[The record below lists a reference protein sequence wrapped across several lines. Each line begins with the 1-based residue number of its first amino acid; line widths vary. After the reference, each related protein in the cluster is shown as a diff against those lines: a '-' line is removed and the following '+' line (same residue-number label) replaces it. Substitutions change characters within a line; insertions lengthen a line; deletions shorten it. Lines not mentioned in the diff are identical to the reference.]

1 MKKVLL
7 LLLSVACFSCTNTDF
22 EESDGSTTSTTTL
35 ARWNQEVLDDE
46 QKEAYLSE
54 FASVLSKVVYERKD
68 VRALL
73 KSEAVK
79 QFDKNYDILYA
90 NIMDKKING
99 QTLHDILADYSSE
112 ESISEIENKMP
123 LLNILFP
130 EISMFDVMPENYN
143 PEDNEVPVA
152 VSKEKETLLYF
163 NGECTDDLQKG
174 EIPSFYV
181 FVVNENSRVC
191 AGPLTRSGNRTYTFK
206 SPNFDG
212 TKDAQRPLTRAAAN
226 TSTRTADINAAKVG
240 TKVIQAFNYFNKD
253 DGSIYSKALQRDYIY
268 YGLTPTNREGALNHS
283 VSEYLSFI
291 EIDPNTYFRIIDPG
305 IPESSRLDPYIKS
318 EKTSQK
324 SRKLTESELINRMW
338 TKGSYDF
345 RMEVQTSLNQT
356 PQIIYIPLKPEEIW
370 NFNITVKHRNHTMF
384 RRAKY
389 TYTIDPDKFTS
400 KQVDL
405 TEKDYSLGKWN
416 IADESLYRY
425 ITFIE
430 EDEGNTIET
439 TSTIEYTKMNAN
451 KFNGD
456 VKLDL
461 GLGSNKVSTGVGVEA
476 NSTNTTKETKT
487 VKVTRT
493 EGSDNLGSVSIYFYD
508 PIIESKKSNGEY
520 VMRAYTTGYVTF
532 GIYAK

>member
-1 MKKVLL
+1 
-7 LLLSVACFSCTNTDF
+7 
-22 EESDGSTTSTTTL
+22 
-35 ARWNQEVLDDE
+35 
-46 QKEAYLSE
+46 
-54 FASVLSKVVYERKD
+54 
-68 VRALL
+68 
-73 KSEAVK
+73 
-79 QFDKNYDILYA
+79 
-90 NIMDKKING
+90 
-99 QTLHDILADYSSE
+99 
-112 ESISEIENKMP
+112 
-123 LLNILFP
+123 
-130 EISMFDVMPENYN
+130 
-143 PEDNEVPVA
+143 
-152 VSKEKETLLYF
+152 
-163 NGECTDDLQKG
+163 
-174 EIPSFYV
+174 
-181 FVVNENSRVC
+181 
-191 AGPLTRSGNRTYTFK
+191 
-206 SPNFDG
+206 
-212 TKDAQRPLTRAAAN
+212 
-226 TSTRTADINAAKVG
+226 
-240 TKVIQAFNYFNKD
+240 
-253 DGSIYSKALQRDYIY
+253 
-268 YGLTPTNREGALNHS
+268 
-283 VSEYLSFI
+283 
-291 EIDPNTYFRIIDPG
+291 
-305 IPESSRLDPYIKS
+305 
-318 EKTSQK
+318 
-324 SRKLTESELINRMW
+324 
-338 TKGSYDF
+338 
-345 RMEVQTSLNQT
+345 
-356 PQIIYIPLKPEEIW
+356 
-370 NFNITVKHRNHTMF
+370 MF

>member
-7 LLLSVACFSCTNTDF
+7 LLLSVAFFSCTSTDV
-22 EESDGSTTSTTTL
+22 EEFDGNTTSTTTL
-35 ARWNQEVLDDE
+35 TRCGQEELDDE
-46 QKEAYLSE
+46 QKEAYLSD
-54 FASVLSKVVYERKD
+54 FASVLSKAVYERKD

-90 NIMDKKING
+90 NIMDEDING
-99 QTLHDILADYSSE
+99 QTLHDILAEYSSE
-112 ESISEIENKMP
+112 KVISEIENKMP

-130 EISMFDVMPENYN
+130 KISMFDVIPENYN
-143 PEDNEVPVA
+143 PEDNEIPVA
-152 VSKEKETLLYF
+152 VSKDTITSLYF
-163 NGECTDDLQKG
+163 NGECTDNLQKG

-181 FVVNENSRVC
+181 FVVNENSRVDVS
-191 AGPLTRSGNRTYTFK
+191 PLTRSGNRTYTFK

-212 TKDAQRPLTRAAAN
+212 TKDVQCPLTRAAAN
-226 TSTRTADINAAKVG
+226 TSTRSADIGADKVG
-240 TKVIQAFNYFNKD
+240 SKAIQAFNYFNKD
-253 DGSIYSKALQRDYIY
+253 DGSIYSRALQRDYIY

-283 VSEYLSFI
+283 VSEYLNFI
-291 EIDPNTYFRIIDPG
+291 EIDPDTYFRIIDKDL
-305 IPESSRLDPYIKS
+305 PEASRLDPYIQHD
-318 EKTSQK
+318 ETSQK
-324 SRKLTESELINRMW
+324 SRKLTESELIDRMW

-384 RRAKY
+384 RSAKY

-405 TEKDYSLGKWN
+405 TSKDYSLGKWN

-425 ITFIE
+425 ITFVE

-439 TSTIEYTKMNAN
+439 TSTIESTRIKSN
-451 KFNGD
+451 KFNGN

-461 GLGSNKVSTGVGVEA
+461 GLGTNKASTSVGIEA
-476 NSTNTTKETKT
+476 NNSNTTKETKT

-493 EGSDNLGSVSIYFYD
+493 ETSDNLGKTTIYFYD

-520 VMRAYTTGYVTF
+520 VMRTYTTGYVTF